1 MWPRKL
7 YTKNRPKNKDLRRF
21 FLCYTVYM
29 NIKSFQKI
37 ALALSIIVVLNLV
50 FNLGINT
57 FYNGP
62 DVDNFCGEETRQIY
76 TTQNSCEATGGE
88 WIETFPKEPRFAP
101 RIEGE
106 LRFEPYCNA
115 QAECRGEYQDARSLY
130 NRNVFIFLVI
140 LGLISMG
147 AGFVTTAVK
156 AVSTGFL
163 FGGLLSLII
172 ASMRYWSDMNEF
184 LRFATL
190 IVTLVGLIWLGY
202 KKLKDK
208 DWLAS

>member
-1 MWPRKL
+1 
-7 YTKNRPKNKDLRRF
+7 
-21 FLCYTVYM
+21 M

-57 FYNGP
+57 FHRGP
-62 DVDNFCGEETRQIY
+62 DIDNFCGEETRQIY
-76 TTQNSCEATGGE
+76 TTPTTCEAIGGE
-88 WIETFPKEPRFAP
+88 WTETFPKGERVVLPIGEPSFN
-101 RIEGE
+101 
-106 LRFEPYCNA
+106 PYCNA
-115 QAECRGEYQDARSLY
+115 QATCRGEYQDAREIY
-130 NRNVFIFLVI
+130 NRNVFIFLII

-172 ASMRYWSDMNEF
+172 ASMRYWSDMNEY
-184 LRFATL
+184 LRFTTL
-190 IVTLVGLIWLGY
+190 IVALVGLIWLGY

-208 DWLAS
+208 E